1 MDSSICLH
9 FSLFA
14 TTFFGCKSKI
24 QPFLVVKDKNN
35 RKRLL
40 FSIFFRNFA
49 PEATKYVTKYG
60 D

>member
-1 MDSSICLH
+1 M
-9 FSLFA
+9 
-14 TTFFGCKSKI
+14 
-24 QPFLVVKDKNN
+24 VVKDKNN

-40 FSIFFRNFA
+40 YSIFFRNFA